1 MTCTSDLE
9 LASSSVDNNVLSII
23 FQVRESGRNNISG
36 FYNYGRE
43 TLPCVKC
50 HGQVNL
56 RETRFLKIFL
66 TLTFTY
72 GQYVDVLVR
81 NQYHSFGLAEGF
93 LNSHWT

>member
-1 MTCTSDLE
+1 M
-9 LASSSVDNNVLSII
+9 SSVMAA
-23 FQVRESGRNNISG
+23 
-36 FYNYGRE
+36 
-43 TLPCVKC
+43 PM
-50 HGQVNL
+50 NL
-56 RETRFLKIFL
+56 HETRFLKIFL